1 LEKALFAEVAEAS
14 FKIFLEEINELP
26 NRKIVGEKLYILLDL
41 LECLEKLKE
50 EYFKVIQ
57 IQKLNNL
64 LLSAIQD
71 LKTTIAMILKQV
83 LVTIPD
89 SKVKV
94 SLDGSVSQTTS
105 NSITLLKRL
114 LEYKDTCEIIFQEI
128 IFNDDN
134 VNNINNNNNNNLKK
148 GN

>member
-134 VNNINNNNNNNLKK
+134 VNNINNNNNLKK